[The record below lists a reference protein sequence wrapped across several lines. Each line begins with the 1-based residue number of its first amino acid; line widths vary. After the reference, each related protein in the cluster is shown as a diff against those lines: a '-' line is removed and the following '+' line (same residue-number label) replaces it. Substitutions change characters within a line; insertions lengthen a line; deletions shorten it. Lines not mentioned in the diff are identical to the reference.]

1 MPGLALIHPAFP
13 AQTKTE
19 AIKSQNRSENHE
31 NCTERKYLWPASS
44 PEKGLYS
51 TTVSPQQKRPD
62 TFWHPAFPFNVTNKI
77 SN

>member
-51 TTVSPQQKRPD
+51 TTVQATQSTTKKAGYLLASGLSVQRD
-62 TFWHPAFPFNVTNKI
+62 
-77 SN
+77 